1 MFSVLFIKFNQK
13 QLLINFHIIFLPF
26 DEISF
31 NWLLNYLYQMVFD
44 ISAAIYLLAY
54 ISAVLLSMNHACW
67 KLDNLILF
75 VKRLQL
81 SANALRNGTL
91 NGRLVNRQIED
102 IVKESYQFM
111 HWREKVQDFLELIF
125 LIEFSCLSFIMCTIS
140 FALFGNPGT
149 SFLIYMAMI
158 AVLSQ
163 LFTYCWMG
171 TRVNDRIEQLA
182 AEIYDVKW
190 YLMSTSQ
197 QKDILLILIMAENM
211 KGFNGIFNEVN
222 METFKKVIDCKKN
235 SHI

>member
-1 MFSVLFIKFNQK
+1 MLSVLFIKFNQK

-31 NWLLNYLYQMVFD
+31 NWLLNYLYQMVLD

-102 IVKESYQFM
+102 ISK
-111 HWREKVQDFLELIF
+111 RATNLCTGEKKFKIF
-125 LIEFSCLSFIMCTIS
+125 
-140 FALFGNPGT
+140 
-149 SFLIYMAMI
+149 
-158 AVLSQ
+158 
-163 LFTYCWMG
+163 
-171 TRVNDRIEQLA
+171 
-182 AEIYDVKW
+182 
-190 YLMSTSQ
+190 
-197 QKDILLILIMAENM
+197 
-211 KGFNGIFNEVN
+211 
-222 METFKKVIDCKKN
+222 
-235 SHI
+235 